1 MGQPRGGADE
11 GLGEDGLTRERRW
24 LDRFF
29 ESYYDRRPV
38 NATFIGVHDHD
49 HRLPD
54 FSESGAGDTVAEME
68 GLLRE
73 SDGSAGASASE
84 RLDLRLA
91 RGYLRTQLWEY
102 RGEHFHRGNPSTYTG
117 EAVFA
122 VMALFLTEFAP
133 LAERVAAA
141 VARMEAIPGFLQQ
154 ASENVRRAPLAWT
167 DRAMREC
174 AGALAFFREGVGL
187 LAAEKAIGLPAFA
200 TAAEH
205 AAAAFATFHDHLEG
219 LRRSPSERYAA
230 GEEALGLYLRDG
242 HFLTEAADDIARY
255 AEAELAE
262 AKGYLEAHAGDFGAR
277 TPEEAMAS
285 LSLLHPSTETYYARY
300 QELWDEA
307 RALAEERGLV
317 TWGEA
322 ALRYVPRPAWARAA
336 APHLYFLFYRS
347 PAAFN
352 RPAIHDYLVTPVD
365 RALPVAEQQRL
376 LESNNDSALKLN
388 HVVHHGGIGH
398 HLQNERAF
406 SAASRIGQVAAVD
419 CASRIALFCGG
430 TMAEG
435 WACYAT
441 DLMSEAGFLTPLE
454 KYAERHTRI
463 RMCARAVVD
472 VRLHQGRLSLDE
484 AADYY
489 GKHAGMPPDAAR
501 AEAVKNSMFP
511 GAAVMYV
518 MGTDGI
524 HRLRRELSARANAR
538 FDLRAFHDQ
547 LLSYGS
553 VPVSLVAEA
562 MRARPAC

>member
-1 MGQPRGGADE
+1 M
-11 GLGEDGLTRERRW
+11 
-24 LDRFF
+24 
-29 ESYYDRRPV
+29 
-38 NATFIGVHDHD
+38 
-49 HRLPD
+49 
-54 FSESGAGDTVAEME
+54 
-68 GLLRE
+68 
-73 SDGSAGASASE
+73 
-84 RLDLRLA
+84 
-91 RGYLRTQLWEY
+91 
-102 RGEHFHRGNPSTYTG
+102 
-117 EAVFA
+117 
-122 VMALFLTEFAP
+122 
-133 LAERVAAA
+133 
-141 VARMEAIPGFLQQ
+141 
-154 ASENVRRAPLAWT
+154 
-167 DRAMREC
+167 
-174 AGALAFFREGVGL
+174 GL

-200 TAAEH
+200 AA
-205 AAAAFATFHDHLEG
+205 AARASAAFATFHDHLEG
-219 LRRSPSERYAA
+219 LRLSPSERYAA

-242 HFLTEAADDIARY
+242 HFLTETADDIARY

-262 AKGYLEAHAGDFGAR
+262 AESHLEAHAGDFGAR
-277 TPEEAMAS
+277 TPEEAMAG
-285 LSLLHPSTETYYARY
+285 LSLLHPSAETYYARY

-307 RALAEERGLV
+307 RAVAEEQGLV
-317 TWGEA
+317 TWGKA
-322 ALRYVPRPAWARAA
+322 PLRYVPRPAWARAA

-352 RPAIHDYLVTPVD
+352 RPLVHHYLVTPVD
-365 RALPVAEQQRL
+365 PSLPEAEQRRW

-406 SAASRIGQVAAVD
+406 RAASRIGQVAAVD

-454 KYAERHTRI
+454 EYAERHTRI

-472 VRLHQGRLSLDE
+472 VRLHQGRLSLDQ

-489 GKHAGMPPDAAR
+489 RQHAGMPPDAAR
-501 AEAVKNSMFP
+501 AEAVKNSLFP

-524 HRLRRELSARANAR
+524 HRLRRELSARPEAR

-547 LLSYGS
+547 FLSYGS

-562 MRARPAC
+562 MRAHSAC